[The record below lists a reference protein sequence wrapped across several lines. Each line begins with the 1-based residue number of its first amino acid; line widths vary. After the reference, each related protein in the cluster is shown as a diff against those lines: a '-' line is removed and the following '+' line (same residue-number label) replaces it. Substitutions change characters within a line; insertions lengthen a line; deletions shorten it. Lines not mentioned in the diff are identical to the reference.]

1 MAFLSS
7 RKVGIQALEGYEVSP
22 GTLPYLILLLS
33 QFAKRRFNDIDVNWK
48 KVCKELG
55 IEGINLYQGTKH
67 SLASQAANR
76 GISEAIIGKML
87 RHKDP
92 KSTKQY
98 AHYRTSTLRLIWS
111 TKKKT
116 EGEKVENV

>member
-1 MAFLSS
+1 MHPEVKEMHLSLPRQDIGKHKSFVFLCHG
-7 RKVGIQALEGYEVSP
+7 R
-22 GTLPYLILLLS
+22 PYGSNRLNVI
-33 QFAKRRFNDIDVNWK
+33 WK
-48 KVCKELG
+48 KVCQELG
-55 IEGINLYQGTKH
+55 IEEVNLYQRTRH

-76 GISEAIIGKML
+76 GVSEAIIGKML

-111 TKKKT
+111 TRGKP
-116 EGEKVENV
+116 EGERAENV